1 MLRRRVEAHALAVAY
16 FAFALLNVF
25 FYILQP
31 SSFVRFM
38 QEVPGGQNLP
48 AGSMHAFFLMSN
60 VFGLLTTSLMPWFL
74 ITRRQR
80 FIAACVG

>member
-1 MLRRRVEAHALAVAY
+1 
-16 FAFALLNVF
+16 
-25 FYILQP
+25 
-31 SSFVRFM
+31 VRFM

-60 VFGLLTTSLMPWFL
+60 VFGLLTTSLMLWFL